1 MEKFFNIAGPCNP
14 AKHYMLSATARLP
27 EVASLIR
34 KEQYFVIHAQ
44 RQCGKTTAILAMRNE
59 INAGGERVAMY
70 CSLEAA
76 EGVADPEKGIP
87 MICERIRSASKGV
100 IDLKGSVTEV
110 EYQNDPTLRS
120 IASGGVSNL
129 LSALSVAA
137 GKPLVVFFDEVDCLC
152 DATLIAFLR
161 QLRDGAI
168 SKTKG
173 VDFPASIALVG
184 MRNIRDYKAKIRPD
198 HESLGSASPFNV
210 LTEAMTIRTFT
221 DDEIAALYA
230 QHTAATGQVFE
241 PEALR
246 LACEYTCGQP
256 YLVNALARWCVEKIH
271 HDDYSKPITAA
282 DMHEAKER
290 IIRERGTHLDSLMER
305 MKEPRVRRVV
315 EPVMLGKDIA
325 FDELQDDVRLV
336 LDLGILKQSRGVL
349 APANPMY
356 AEIIGRYIS
365 WGTQMDAERRVPE
378 TPWVRDDGVDMQG
391 LLLAFQDFWR
401 ENAQMNRAPFDY
413 NEAYPHIVLQAFLQ
427 RVLNGISPERS
438 EHCEAMS
445 LEGCGE
451 IIREMALGKGALDL
465 GVLFRGGKYAV
476 EVKLRYLWDKSP
488 EKALQQV
495 RRYTDHLGVDE
506 GWLVVFDPDMSKPWD
521 EKISHED
528 CVVDGKAI
536 HLFFC

>member
-1 MEKFFNIAGPCNP
+1 MERFFNIAGPCNP
-14 AKHYMLSATARLP
+14 AKHYMLSATDRLP
-27 EVASLIR
+27 DIVSLIR

-59 INAGGERVAMY
+59 INAGSERVAMY

-87 MICERIRSASKGV
+87 MICERIRSSSKGL
-100 IDLKGSVTEV
+100 IDLKGSVTEI

-120 IASGGVSNL
+120 ITSGGVSNL

-198 HESLGSASPFNV
+198 SESLGSASPFNV
-210 LTEAMTIRTFT
+210 LTKAMTIRTFT

-241 PEALR
+241 PEAVR

-256 YLVNALARWCVEKIH
+256 YLVNALARWCVEEIH
-271 HDDYSKPITAA
+271 HDDYSRPITAA
-282 DMHEAKER
+282 DMHEAKEK

-305 MKEPRVRRVV
+305 MKEPRVRRIV
-315 EPVMLGKDIA
+315 EPVMLGEDRPVSRNS
-325 FDELQDDVRLV
+325 DDYLYA
-336 LDLGILKQSRGVL
+336 LDLGLVKEDERRRLI
-349 APANPMY
+349 PANPMY
-356 AEIIGRYIS
+356 SEVIARYLTRDDQDDMLS
-365 WGTQMDAERRVPE
+365 SVPD
-378 TPWVRDDGVDMQG
+378 TPWATDDGLDMQG
-391 LLLAFQDFWR
+391 LLLAFQGFWR
-401 ENAQMNRAPFDY
+401 ENAQMNRAPFEY

-427 RVLNGISPERS
+427 RVLNG
-438 EHCEAMS
+438 
-445 LEGCGE
+445 GGE

-465 GVLFRGGKYAV
+465 GVLFRGFKYAV

-488 EKALQQV
+488 EKALSQV
-495 RRYTDHLGVDE
+495 RGYTDRLGVDE
-506 GWLVVFDPDMSKPWD
+506 GWLVVFDPDMTKAWD
-521 EKISHED
+521 EKISRED
-528 CVVDGKAI
+528 HSVDGKSI
-536 HLFFC
+536 HVFFC

>member
-1 MEKFFNIAGPCNP
+1 MNRFFNIAGPCNP

-27 EVASLIR
+27 DIVSLIR

-44 RQCGKTTAILAMRNE
+44 RQCGKTTAILALRNE
-59 INAGGERVAMY
+59 INAGSERVAFY

-76 EGVADPEKGIP
+76 EGVSDPAKGIP
-87 MICERIRSASKGV
+87 IVYSLI
-100 IDLKGSVTEV
+100 
-110 EYQNDPTLRS
+110 QNAAGQ
-120 IASGGVSNL
+120 IASLEGCPACKVAPMSVDSAAMLASGVSGL
-129 LSALSVAA
+129 LSDLSKFA
-137 GKPLVVFFDEVDCLC
+137 GKPIVVFFDEVDCLC

-198 HESLGSASPFNV
+198 RESLGGASPFNV
-210 LTEAMTIRTFT
+210 LTEAMTLRTFT

-241 PEALR
+241 PEAVR

-271 HDDYSKPITAA
+271 HDDYSQPITAA
-282 DMHEAKER
+282 DMHEAKEK

-325 FDELQDDVRLV
+325 FDELQDDVKFV
-336 LDLGILKQSRGVL
+336 LDLGILKQNRGVL

-356 AEIIGRYIS
+356 AEIIGRYVS

-378 TPWVRDDGVDMQG
+378 TPWVKDDGVDMQG

-401 ENAQMNRAPFDY
+401 ENAQMNRAPFEY

-427 RVLNGISPERS
+427 RVLNG
-438 EHCEAMS
+438 
-445 LEGCGE
+445 GGE

-495 RRYTDHLGVDE
+495 RRYTDHLGVEE
-506 GWLVVFDPDMSKPWD
+506 GWLVVFDPDMEKPWD

-528 CVVDGKAI
+528 CVVDGKTV

>member
-1 MEKFFNIAGPCNP
+1 MDRFFNIAGPCNP
-14 AKHYMLSATARLP
+14 VDHYMLSATERLP
-27 EVASLIR
+27 EVVSLIR
-34 KEQYFVIHAQ
+34 KKQYFVIHAQ
-44 RQCGKTTAILAMRNE
+44 RQCGKTTAILALRNE
-59 INAGGERVAMY
+59 INAGSERVAMY

-76 EGVADPEKGIP
+76 EGVADPVKGIP
-87 MICERIRSASKGV
+87 IVYSLIQNAAGQVASLAGCPACKVAPMSVDSAAMV
-100 IDLKGSVTEV
+100 
-110 EYQNDPTLRS
+110 
-120 IASGGVSNL
+120 ASGVSGL
-129 LSALSVAA
+129 LSELSKFA

-184 MRNIRDYKAKIRPD
+184 MRNIRDYKAKMRPD

-210 LTEAMTIRTFT
+210 LTEAMTLRTFT
-221 DDEIAALYA
+221 DSEIAALYA
-230 QHTAATGQVFE
+230 QHTNETGQVFE
-241 PEALR
+241 PEAIR
-246 LACEYTCGQP
+246 LACAYTCGQP

-282 DMHEAKER
+282 DMHEAKEK

-315 EPVMLGKDIA
+315 EPVMLGT
-325 FDELQDDVRLV
+325 ERTVSRNSDDYLYA
-336 LDLGILKQSRGVL
+336 LDLGLVKEDELKRL
-349 APANPMY
+349 IPANPMY
-356 AEIIGRYIS
+356 AEVIARYLTRDDQDDMMASVSEI
-365 WGTQMDAERRVPE
+365 
-378 TPWVRDDGVDMQG
+378 PWVKDDGVDMQG

-401 ENAQMNRAPFDY
+401 ENAQMNRAPFEY

-427 RVLNGISPERS
+427 RVLNG
-438 EHCEAMS
+438 
-445 LEGCGE
+445 GGE

-465 GVLFRGGKYAV
+465 GVLFQGGKYAV

-506 GWLVVFDPDMSKPWD
+506 GWLVVFDPDMEKPWD

-528 CVVDGKAI
+528 RVVDGKTI

>member
-14 AKHYMLSATARLP
+14 VDHYMLSATERLP
-27 EVASLIR
+27 EIVSLIR
-34 KEQYFVIHAQ
+34 KKQYFVIHAQ
-44 RQCGKTTAILAMRNE
+44 RQCGKTTAILALRNE

-87 MICERIRSASKGV
+87 MICERIRSASKGL
-100 IDLKGSVTEV
+100 IDLKAGVMEV
-110 EYQNDPTLRS
+110 EYQNDATLRS
-120 IASGGVSNL
+120 IISGGVSNL
-129 LSALSVAA
+129 LSALAVAA

-152 DATLIAFLR
+152 DATLVAFLR

-210 LTEAMTIRTFT
+210 LTEAMTLRTFT
-221 DDEIAALYA
+221 DDEVAALYA
-230 QHTAATGQVFE
+230 QHTAETGQVFE
-241 PEALR
+241 PEAVR

-271 HDDYSKPITAA
+271 HDDYSKPVTAA
-282 DMHEAKER
+282 DMHEAKEK

-305 MKEPRVRRVV
+305 MKEPRLRRIV
-315 EPVMLGKDIA
+315 EPVMLG
-325 FDELQDDVRLV
+325 DERPVSRNSDDYLYA
-336 LDLGILKQSRGVL
+336 LDLGLVKEDSRRRLV
-349 APANPMY
+349 PANPMY
-356 AEIIGRYIS
+356 AEVIARYLTRDDQDDMMAS
-365 WGTQMDAERRVPE
+365 VPD
-378 TPWVRDDGVDMQG
+378 TPWATENGLDMQG

-401 ENAQMNRAPFDY
+401 ENAQMNRAPFEY

-427 RVLNGISPERS
+427 RVLNG
-438 EHCEAMS
+438 
-445 LEGCGE
+445 GGE

-465 GVLFRGGKYAV
+465 GVLFRSFKYAV
-476 EVKLRYLWDKSP
+476 EVKLRYLWDRSP
-488 EKALQQV
+488 DKALAQA
-495 RRYTDHLGVDE
+495 RGYTDRLGVEE
-506 GWLVVFDPDMSKPWD
+506 GWLVVFDPDMAKSWD
-521 EKISHED
+521 EKIAHED
-528 CVVDGKAI
+528 RIVDGKPI
-536 HLFFC
+536 HVFYC